1 MLNIKNHAKMKLKFV
16 LILTIVSMTQFRIYA
31 QDNPLMKPFNT
42 PYGVPPFDLIK
53 EEHFLP
59 AIKEAIALQ
68 QQRVDEIVKN
78 QFKPTFYNTIEALE
92 LSGVELDRVNAVFF
106 NLSSANTNPQIQAI
120 AKESAPLQAAHSDN
134 ISLNPRLFKKIKAVY
149 ESSERKM
156 LSSEQNRL
164 IDETYKRF
172 VRNGAALDDSKKES
186 LREINQKLSIFSLQF
201 GDNVLAETNN
211 YKLIIED
218 EKDLAGLPEDLIK
231 AAASTANDAGMQG
244 KWIFTLHNSSIM
256 PFLHNAD
263 NRKLRAEIFQAYL
276 NRGNNNNSNNNQQII
291 KEVVQLRSKKAQLL
305 GYETHAS
312 YVLENNMAKDPSQ
325 VYNLLEQLWEAAY
338 PVLINEANDLQS
350 MINESG
356 ADHQLEPWD
365 WRYYTEKLRKE
376 RYDFD
381 DAELRPYFE
390 LNASRDAMFDVI
402 EQLWGLK
409 FKRLI
414 DMPVYHPDVEVF
426 EVTESNGTHVGIL
439 YADYHPRAS
448 KRGGAWMSS
457 YRKQEIQNGENIR
470 PVITIVC
477 NFTKPVGDKPSL
489 LSIEELTTLYHEMG
503 HALHGLLS
511 NVQYRSLSG
520 TSVSRDFV
528 ELPSQIL
535 ENWATKDE
543 LLLKYAK
550 HYRTGESISTELLEK
565 LKASQFFNMGFI
577 TSEYLAASF
586 LDLAYHTISD
596 SSLMVEPANVEN
608 ETAQMLK
615 LPDYVPYRYRSTYFN
630 HIFSG
635 GYSSG
640 YYSYIWSEV
649 LDADAFDSFEQH
661 GLFDAQTASSFR
673 KNILE
678 KGGTEDPMELYKRFK
693 GKSPDINPLLLRR
706 GLVGP

>member
-1 MLNIKNHAKMKLKFV
+1 MKLIFS
-16 LILTIVSMTQFRIYA
+16 ILFSLAVVTMIQYKGNA
-31 QDNPLMKPFNT
+31 QDNPLMKPFDT

-59 AIKEAIALQ
+59 AIKEAISIQ
-68 QQRVDEIVKN
+68 QKRVDEIVNNKS
-78 QFKPTFYNTIEALE
+78 KPTFKNTIEALE
-92 LSGVELDRVNAVFF
+92 LSGGELDRVNAVFS

-120 AKESAPLQAAHSDN
+120 AKESAPLQAAHRDN
-134 ISLNPRLFKKIKAVY
+134 ISLNTTLFSKIKAVY
-149 ESSERKM
+149 ESTTERSK
-156 LSSEQNRL
+156 LNTEQLRL
-164 IDETYKRF
+164 LDETYKRF
-172 VRNGAALDDSKKES
+172 VRNGAALDESKKVA
-186 LREINQKLSIFSLQF
+186 LREINQKLSILSLQF

-211 YKLIIED
+211 YKLIVAD
-218 EKDLAGLPEDLIK
+218 KNDLSGLSEDLIN
-231 AAASTANDAGMQG
+231 AAATTAKDAGMDG
-244 KWIFTLHNSSIM
+244 KWVFTLHNSSIM

-263 NRKLRAEIFQAYL
+263 NRALRAEILQAYL
-276 NRGNNNNSNNNQQII
+276 NRGNNDNSNNNQQII
-291 KEVVQLRSKKAQLL
+291 QQIVQLRSKKAQLL

-312 YVLENNMAKDPSQ
+312 YVLEDNMAKDPTQ
-325 VYNLLEQLWEAAY
+325 VYNLLDQLWEATY
-338 PVLINEANDLQS
+338 PMLMKEAEDLQS
-350 MINESG
+350 MIKESG
-356 ADHQLEPWD
+356 ADHPLEAWD
-365 WRYYTEKLRKE
+365 WRYFTEKLRKE
-376 RYDFD
+376 RYDLD

-402 EQLWGLK
+402 GQLWGLK
-409 FKRLI
+409 FKRLN
-414 DMPVYHPDVEVF
+414 DMPIYHPDVEVF
-426 EVTESNGTHVGIL
+426 EVTEANGTHVGIL

-457 YRKQEIQNGENIR
+457 YRKQEILNGENIR

-535 ENWATKDE
+535 ENWAIQDE

-550 HYRTGESISTELLEK
+550 HYQTGESIPTELLEK

-577 TSEYLAASF
+577 TGEYLAACF
-586 LDLAYHTISD
+586 LDMAYHTISD
-596 SSLMVEPANVEN
+596 TSWVADPTQVEN
-608 ETAQMLK
+608 ETSEK
-615 LPDYVPYRYRSTYFN
+615 LGLPYFVPFRYRSTYFN

-649 LDADAFDSFEQH
+649 LDADAFDSFVQK
-661 GLFDAQTASSFR
+661 GLFDAETANSFR

-693 GKSPDINPLLLRR
+693 GNTPDIKPLLLRR